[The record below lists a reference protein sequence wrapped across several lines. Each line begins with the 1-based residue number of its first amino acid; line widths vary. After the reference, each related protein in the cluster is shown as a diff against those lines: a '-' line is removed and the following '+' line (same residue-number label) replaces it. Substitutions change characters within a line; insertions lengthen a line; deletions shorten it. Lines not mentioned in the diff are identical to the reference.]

1 MLACLLEPPL
11 RDAHFR
17 GMGNTDD
24 KKPPAPSVTR
34 RHSQRDDVRTQIA
47 NEFYTTLKQ
56 LSADPELL
64 AVVGSWRDTLNDD
77 EILEHLR
84 SFNRTGKVLHK
95 SQ

>member
-1 MLACLLEPPL
+1 M
-11 RDAHFR
+11 
-17 GMGNTDD
+17 
-24 KKPPAPSVTR
+24 KR
-34 RHSQRDDVRTQIA
+34 RRLPDDDVRVQIA
-47 NEFYTTLKQ
+47 NEFHTTLEQ

-95 SQ
+95 PQRPNFRHS